1 MTIVAKE
8 DNRNASWSHGSIGAK
23 LLTKMGWSEG
33 EGLGRHKQGTSNALR
48 AIRRAEGLG
57 IGATQDSTGS
67 QGWNTTN
74 DSFASV
80 LAHLKVQHANEST
93 TTTTTTTTTKQQ
105 TRKRKRT
112 KELTLAQNRVVAGH
126 SKKMRA
132 AKQLTN
138 KTPEEMA
145 CIFGGSVQQYTPAV
159 VVVVVTAKETRTK
172 KRSKLEED
180 DKQLETT
187 TATTDSD
194 KDKQERKKSKKQ
206 KKTRDAYR

>member
-8 DNRNASWSHGSIGAK
+8 DNRNASWSQGSIGAK
-23 LLTKMGWSEG
+23 LLSKMGWNEG

-48 AIRRAEGLG
+48 AIRRADGLG

-74 DSFASV
+74 DGFASV
-80 LAHLKVQHANEST
+80 LAHLKSQHTNDT
-93 TTTTTTTTTKQQ
+93 NDTTTKQRKQ
-105 TRKRKRT
+105 TRKRT

-132 AKQLTN
+132 AKQLNN

-145 CIFGGSVQQYTPAV
+145 CIFGGSVQQFLPIV
-159 VVVVVTAKETRTK
+159 DTATKKTRKK
-172 KRSKLEED
+172 KRSSPEVDEN
-180 DKQLETT
+180 QLVATDTT
-187 TATTDSD
+187 TTITDS
-194 KDKQERKKSKKQ
+194 DKQERKKQ
-206 KKTRDAYR
+206 KKEAKARDTHQ